1 MIYITLKSI
10 FVKERY
16 LTIFTNKV
24 KFRFFL
30 YTAYNNRKNEFID
43 LNKYTKIFII
53 SAHLN
58 LIPKI
63 LKVEFEKKL
72 AFPYHVKQSFKNDI
86 IFNNKDVKINNILN
100 PKEEKDDNSFPL
112 KIIGNVEKKG
122 RLLGLNNY
130 RYLEVDSANGLI
142 KRFKTADDYPK
153 NPM

>member
-1 MIYITLKSI
+1 MIYITLKSLFIQQNI
-10 FVKERY
+10 F
-16 LTIFTNKV
+16 NDKV
-24 KFRFFL
+24 KFRIFL
-30 YTAYNNRKNEFID
+30 YSAYNNRKNDNIC

-86 IFNNKDVKINNILN
+86 IFDNNDVKINDVYNH
-100 PKEEKDDNSFPL
+100 KEEKDDDNSFPL

-130 RYLEVDSANGLI
+130 RYLELDSANGLL
-142 KRFKTADDYPK
+142 KRFKTSEDYPK
-153 NPM
+153 HPK

>member
-1 MIYITLKSI
+1 M
-10 FVKERY
+10 FG
-16 LTIFTNKV
+16 TI
-24 KFRFFL
+24 
-30 YTAYNNRKNEFID
+30 
-43 LNKYTKIFII
+43 LN
-53 SAHLN
+53 AL
-58 LIPKI
+58 
-63 LKVEFEKKL
+63 VEFEKKL

-86 IFNNKDVKINNILN
+86 IFNNKDVKINDILN